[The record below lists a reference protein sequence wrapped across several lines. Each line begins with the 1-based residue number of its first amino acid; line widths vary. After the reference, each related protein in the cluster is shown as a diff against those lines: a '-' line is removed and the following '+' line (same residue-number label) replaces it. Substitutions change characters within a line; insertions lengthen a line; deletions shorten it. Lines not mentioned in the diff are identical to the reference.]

1 MIISLHQFSHQAC
14 GFFTLLA
21 AAIDDIGPG
30 LKSEDGLK
38 SRELLRVQVSH
49 TLCSRESCC
58 TWPPLENNLTAQPS

>member
-30 LKSEDGLK
+30 LKSEEGMK

-49 TLCSRESCC
+49 TCAPES
-58 TWPPLENNLTAQPS
+58 LVVMDSA